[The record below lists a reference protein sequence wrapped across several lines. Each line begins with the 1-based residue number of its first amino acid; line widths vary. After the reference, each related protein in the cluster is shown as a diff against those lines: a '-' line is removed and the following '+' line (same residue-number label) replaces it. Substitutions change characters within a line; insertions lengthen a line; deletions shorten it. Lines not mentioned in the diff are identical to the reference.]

1 MPPTLQDYP
10 HTAHDQDS
18 QTASSRVL
26 SRYQTP
32 ILLSVVLVLAAI
44 VISHGI
50 NKGEFN
56 VNIDEAFDATT
67 GLYVADFIRDLPV
80 ALAHPVQYTYA
91 YYAQYPALGLIH
103 WPPFFHF
110 VEGMMFL
117 AFGPS
122 VVAARI
128 AVLLFALVG
137 LYFWFK
143 LVAALHNEWTAAVCT
158 IVLSCLPPVL
168 LYEKAVMLEI
178 PSLALCIAAS
188 YFWLQYLDQAKSRS
202 LYWCSI
208 FAGLA
213 LLTKQQGVYLALFFL
228 LSAFA
233 LGKWRQLLSR
243 PTLWAVGIGLAIA
256 GPFYVLELS
265 IDRQSVAANIWQ
277 GVDRVPPNRF
287 TYYLQAL
294 PHQLGWVL
302 LGLSILGVLLCWR
315 YANRRSCIFMLAWIA
330 AWYVTY
336 FVISTKQTRYM
347 VYWLPPFIFFAVAPF
362 TSRVLPKLA
371 KMGATVV
378 TFALICGYAWA
389 GWRYERPYVVGY
401 KALATEVLDRDNG
414 GVVLCDGDLEG
425 NYIFFMR
432 ALDPRRRFVVL
443 RKALYATRVMPQFG
457 SVELVHSRDDVED
470 ILEQYGIKYI
480 TVESNEPLLFN
491 SQRILRD
498 LLATPQFKLVR
509 SIPIES
515 NLPEWQ
521 ARSLLLYENLEAK
534 PRTARELRLT
544 MLSMSHDIVVPL
556 DSILK
561 P

>member
-1 MPPTLQDYP
+1 MPQALQDYP
-10 HTAHDQDS
+10 HTAHVQDS
-18 QTASSRVL
+18 QTAGSRVL
-26 SRYQTP
+26 SRYRTP

-50 NKGEFN
+50 SRGEFN
-56 VNIDEAFDATT
+56 VNIDEAYDATT
-67 GLYVADFIRDLPV
+67 GLYVADFIRDFP
-80 ALAHPVQYTYA
+80 LAHPVQYTYA

-128 AVLLFALVG
+128 AVLLFALFG

-158 IVLSCLPPVL
+158 IVLSCLPAVL
-168 LYEKAVMLEI
+168 LYEKAVMLEV
-178 PSLALCIAAS
+178 PSLALCITAS
-188 YFWLQYLDQAKSRS
+188 YFWLQYLDQAKSQS
-202 LYWCSI
+202 LYWCSV

-213 LLTKQQGVYLALFFL
+213 LLTKQQGVYMALFFL

-315 YANRRSCIFMLAWIA
+315 YAKRRSFIFMSAWVI

-347 VYWLPPFIFFAVAPF
+347 IYWLPPFIFFAVTPF

-371 KMGATVV
+371 RMGATAVA
-378 TFALICGYAWA
+378 FALICGYAWA
-389 GWRYERPYVVGY
+389 GWHYQRPYIVGY
-401 KALATEVLDRDNG
+401 KALATEVLNRENG
-414 GVVLCDGDLEG
+414 GIVLFDGDLEG

-432 ALDPRRRFVVL
+432 ALDPQRRFVVL

-457 SVELVHSRDDVED
+457 SVELVHSSDDIKD
-470 ILEQYGIKYI
+470 ILGEYGIKYVA
-480 TVESNEPLLFN
+480 VESNEPLRFN
-491 SQRILRD
+491 SQQILRD

-515 NLPEWQ
+515 NLPGWKS
-521 ARSLLLYENLEAK
+521 RSLLLYENLEAK
-534 PRTARELRLT
+534 PRTARQLRLT

>member
-1 MPPTLQDYP
+1 MPPALQDYP
-10 HTAHDQDS
+10 HTAHVQDS
-18 QTASSRVL
+18 QTAGSPVL
-26 SRYQTP
+26 SRYRTP

-44 VISHGI
+44 VISRGI
-50 NKGEFN
+50 DKGEFN
-56 VNIDEAFDATT
+56 VNIDEAYDATT
-67 GLYVADFIRDLPV
+67 GLYVADFIRDLPL

-110 VEGMMFL
+110 IEGMMFL

-122 VVAARI
+122 VVAARVT
-128 AVLLFALVG
+128 VLLFALFG

-143 LVAALHNEWTAAVCT
+143 LVAELQNEWTATVCT
-158 IVLSCLPPVL
+158 IVLSCLPAVL

-188 YFWLQYLDQAKSRS
+188 YFWLQYLDQAKSQS

-213 LLTKQQGVYLALFFL
+213 LLTKQQGVYLASFFL
-228 LSAFA
+228 LSAFG

-243 PTLWAVGIGLAIA
+243 TTLWAASIVLAIA

-265 IDRQSVAANIWQ
+265 VDRQSIAANILQ

-294 PHQLGWVL
+294 PHELGWVL

-315 YANRRSCIFMLAWIA
+315 YADRRSFIFMSAWIV
-330 AWYVTY
+330 AWYLTY

-371 KMGATVV
+371 RMGATAVA
-378 TFALICGYAWA
+378 FALICGYAWA
-389 GWRYERPYVVGY
+389 GWHYERPYIVGY
-401 KALATEVLDRDNG
+401 KTLATEVLDRDKG
-414 GVVLCDGDLEG
+414 GIVLFDGDLEG

-432 ALDPRRRFVVL
+432 ALDPQRRFVVL

-457 SVELVHSRDDVED
+457 SVELVHSQED
-470 ILEQYGIKYI
+470 IEGIFAEYGIKYVA
-480 TVESNEPLLFN
+480 VESNEPLRFN
-491 SQRILRD
+491 SQKILRD
-498 LLATPQFKLVR
+498 LLATSQFKLVS

-515 NLPEWQ
+515 NLPQWK
-521 ARSLLLYENLEAK
+521 ARSLLLYENLDAK

-556 DSILK
+556 DNILK

>member
-1 MPPTLQDYP
+1 LQDYR
-10 HTAHDQDS
+10 HTAHVQDS
-18 QTASSRVL
+18 QTAGSRAL
-26 SRYQTP
+26 SLYRRP
-32 ILLSVVLVLAAI
+32 ILLSLVLVLAAI

-50 NKGEFN
+50 SKGEFN
-56 VNIDEAFDATT
+56 VNIDEAYNATT

-110 VEGMMFL
+110 IEGIMFL
-117 AFGPS
+117 LFGPS
-122 VVAARI
+122 VVSARI
-128 AVLLFALVG
+128 TVLLFALFG

-143 LVAALHNEWTAAVCT
+143 LVAALQNEWTAAVCT
-158 IVLSCLPPVL
+158 IVLSCLPAVL

-188 YFWLQYLDQAKSRS
+188 YFWLEYLDQAKSPS
-202 LYWCSI
+202 LYWCSV

-213 LLTKQQGVYLALFFL
+213 LLTKQQGAYLGLFFL
-228 LSAFA
+228 LSAFG

-243 PTLWAVGIGLAIA
+243 PTLWAASIVLAIA

-265 IDRQSVAANIWQ
+265 IDRQSIAANMLQ

-294 PHQLGWVL
+294 PHELGWVL
-302 LGLSILGVLLCWR
+302 LGLSILGALLCWR
-315 YANRRSCIFMLAWIA
+315 YAKRRSFMFMSAWIA
-330 AWYVTY
+330 AWYLTY

-347 VYWLPPFIFFAVAPF
+347 VYWLPPFIFFAAAPL

-371 KMGATVV
+371 RMGAAAV
-378 TFALICGYAWA
+378 ALALVSGYAWA
-389 GWRYERPYVVGY
+389 GWHYERPYIVGY
-401 KALATEVLDRDNG
+401 KALATEVLNRDNG
-414 GVVLCDGDLEG
+414 GIVLFDGDLEG

-432 ALDPRRRFVVL
+432 ALDPQRRFIVL

-457 SVELVHSRDDVED
+457 SVELAHSKENIED
-470 ILEQYGIKYI
+470 ILGEFGIKYVA
-480 TVESNEPLLFN
+480 VESNEPLHFN
-491 SQRILRD
+491 SQKILRE
-498 LLATPQFKLVR
+498 LLATQQFKLVR

-521 ARSLLLYENLEAK
+521 ARSLLLYENLQVK
-534 PRTARELRLT
+534 PRTARQLRLT
-544 MLSMSHDIVVPL
+544 MLSMSHDIVISL
-556 DSILK
+556 DDFPK
-561 P
+561 R

>member
-1 MPPTLQDYP
+1 M
-10 HTAHDQDS
+10 
-18 QTASSRVL
+18 L
-26 SRYQTP
+26 SRYRTP
-32 ILLSVVLVLAAI
+32 ILQSLVLVLAAI
-44 VISHGI
+44 TISHGI
-50 NKGEFN
+50 SRGEFN
-56 VNIDEAFDATT
+56 VNIDEAYDATT
-67 GLYVADFIRDLPV
+67 GLYVADFIRDFP
-80 ALAHPVQYTYA
+80 LAHPVQYTYA

-110 VEGMMFL
+110 VEGLIFL
-117 AFGPS
+117 IFGPS
-122 VVAARI
+122 VVSARI
-128 AVLLFALVG
+128 TVLLFALFG

-143 LVAALHNEWTAAVCT
+143 LVAALQNEWTATVCT
-158 IVLSCLPPVL
+158 IVLSCLPAVL

-188 YFWLQYLDQAKSRS
+188 YFWLQHLDQAKSQPF
-202 LYWCSI
+202 YWCSI

-228 LSAFA
+228 FSALG

-243 PTLWAVGIGLAIA
+243 PTLWAASIVLAIA

-265 IDRQSVAANIWQ
+265 VDRQSIAANILQ

-294 PHQLGWVL
+294 PQELGWVL
-302 LGLSILGVLLCWR
+302 LGLSILGILLCWR
-315 YANRRSCIFMLAWIA
+315 YAERRSFIFMSAWIA

-347 VYWLPPFIFFAVAPF
+347 VYWLPPFIFLAVAPL

-371 KMGATVV
+371 RIGAAVA
-378 TFALICGYAWA
+378 ALALVCGYAWA
-389 GWRYERPYVVGY
+389 GWHYERPYIVGY
-401 KALATEVLDRDNG
+401 KTLAAEVLNRNHG
-414 GVVLCDGDLEG
+414 GIVLFDGDLEG

-432 ALDPRRRFVVL
+432 ALDPRRQFVVL

-457 SVELVHSRDDVED
+457 SVELVHSQDDIEG
-470 ILEQYGIKYI
+470 ILGEYGIKYVA
-480 TVESNEPLLFN
+480 VESNAPLHFN
-491 SQRILRD
+491 AQKVLRE

-515 NLPEWQ
+515 NLPQWKS
-521 ARSLLLYENLEAK
+521 RSLLLYENLDAK